1 MAPIFEVTADQG
13 AAGSAP
19 WPVAVVSQPSAPALG
34 TYAYSVRSLNSL
46 SPTAAS
52 ATFTGKCL
60 RIQLTAL
67 GSDTSGANTAQ
78 INGGDEIPLIDAG
91 GRPTIIELRLDGLA
105 SDITITAVH
114 GSLRALVEVAQ

>member
-19 WPVAVVSQPSAPALG
+19 WPVAVVSQPPAPALG
-34 TYAYSVRSLNSL
+34 TYAYFVRTLNSA

-67 GSDTSGANTAQ
+67 GSDGTATNTAQ
-78 INGGDEIPLIDAG
+78 INGGDEIPLTDAS
-91 GRPTIIELRLDGLA
+91 GRATVIELLPEGLA